1 MDNVKEKLKNI
12 FQEKKTIGLTVILIL
27 ALIVSLM
34 TYGKN
39 KSNVFKDEYMNNIFI
54 DENDNSGDNQNN
66 NSDDE
71 SEIFEGDSSLIVN
84 NANIN
89 GQKENLI
96 VVEIKGEVINPD
108 VYTLN
113 EGSIIKDLIEV
124 AGGLT
129 DQADIS
135 NINRAK
141 EINNHE
147 LVIIRNI
154 NDLVSDEEIEINVM
168 QEVESDDSKININTA
183 DLSKL
188 KDIPGIGDVKANSI
202 IMYREENGGFK
213 TIEELKNVDG
223 IGEKTFEKIKD
234 NIKI

>member
-1 MDNVKEKLKNI
+1 MDNVKEKLKSI

>member
-1 MDNVKEKLKNI
+1 MNNVKEKLKNI
-12 FQEKKTIGLTVILIL
+12 FQEKKTIGLTVILTL
-27 ALIVSLM
+27 VLIVSLM

-54 DENDNSGDNQNN
+54 DENDNSGDNPNN
-66 NSDDE
+66 NSDDK

-84 NANIN
+84 NTNIN

-113 EGSIIKDLIEV
+113 EGSIIKDLIEA

-129 DQADIS
+129 DEADIS

-141 EINNHE
+141 EISNHE

-168 QEVESDDSKININTA
+168 QEVEPDDSKININTA

-202 IMYREENGGFK
+202 IMYREDNGGFK

>member
-1 MDNVKEKLKNI
+1 
-12 FQEKKTIGLTVILIL
+12 
-27 ALIVSLM
+27 
-34 TYGKN
+34 
-39 KSNVFKDEYMNNIFI
+39 MNNIFI

>member
-1 MDNVKEKLKNI
+1 MNNVKEKLKNI
-12 FQEKKTIGLTVILIL
+12 FQEKKTIGLTVILTL
-27 ALIVSLM
+27 VLIVSLM

-54 DENDNSGDNQNN
+54 DENDNSGDNPNN
-66 NSDDE
+66 NSDDK

-84 NANIN
+84 NTNIN

-113 EGSIIKDLIEV
+113 EGSIIKDLIEA

-129 DQADIS
+129 DEADIS

-141 EINNHE
+141 EISNHE

-154 NDLVSDEEIEINVM
+154 NDLVSNEEIEINVM
-168 QEVESDDSKININTA
+168 QEVEPDDSKININTA

-202 IMYREENGGFK
+202 IMYREDNGGFK

>member
-1 MDNVKEKLKNI
+1 MDNMKEKLKNI
-12 FQEKKTIGLTVILIL
+12 FKEKKTIGLTVILTL
-27 ALIVSLM
+27 VLIVSLM

-54 DENDNSGDNQNN
+54 DENDNSGDNPNN
-66 NSDDE
+66 NSDDK

-84 NANIN
+84 NTNIN

-113 EGSIIKDLIEV
+113 EGSIIKDLIEA

-129 DQADIS
+129 DEADIS

-141 EINNHE
+141 EISNHE

-154 NDLVSDEEIEINVM
+154 NDLVSNEEIEINVM
-168 QEVESDDSKININTA
+168 QEVEPDDSKININTA

-202 IMYREENGGFK
+202 IMYREDNGGFK